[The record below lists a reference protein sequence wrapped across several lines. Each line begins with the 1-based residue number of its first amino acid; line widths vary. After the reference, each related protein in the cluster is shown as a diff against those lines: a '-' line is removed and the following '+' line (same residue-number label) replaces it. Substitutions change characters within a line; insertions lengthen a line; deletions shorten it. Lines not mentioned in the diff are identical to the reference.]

1 MRNFINTNKLMW
13 KEKSIM
19 NKMTQ
24 IQRFMATINHEPHDE
39 YLFYAKFTP
48 PAQESILK
56 ATGLTSYAQLREH
69 YGMFDPCPAYLRE
82 SNNAK
87 ESFDYEKYYT
97 KEEMISG
104 YNINNLGVLEVP
116 GSSFHFTKIISPL
129 RNATSLNEIEQY
141 PFLDLKHM
149 DSSHFESDVK
159 KARNEKTVSFS
170 SLGSIYEA
178 AWMIR
183 GYEPF
188 LMDMIAEPENCEF
201 ILDKMCDT
209 WEWLA
214 VIAAKAGVDLL
225 VCGDDVANQNNL
237 MFSKDLW
244 RKFIKSRWAR
254 VFSAAKAINP
264 KIQIKYH
271 SDGNVEEII
280 PELIDIGVTI
290 LNPCQPECMDLTA
303 IKKKYGKNIVF
314 DGTIGTQ
321 TTLPFGTPNDVY
333 NEVKRVKKDLGY
345 DGGIIIAP
353 SHKIEPEVTVE
364 NVLAF
369 LKACSE

>member
-1 MRNFINTNKLMW
+1 MK
-13 KEKSIM
+13 
-19 NKMTQ
+19 KMTQ
-24 IQRFMATINHEPHDE
+24 MERFQATINHEAHDDL
-39 YLFYAKFTP
+39 LFYARFTP
-48 PAQESILK
+48 PAEKAILD
-56 ATGLTSYAQLREH
+56 ATGFKSYNEIKEH
-69 YGMFDPCPAYLRE
+69 FGMFNPSPAYLRPG
-82 SNNAK
+82 K
-87 ESFDYEKYYT
+87 EAYENPDYTKYYT
-97 KEEMISG
+97 DCVMPEGSTID
-104 YNINNLGVLEVP
+104 NLGVLSVP

-129 RNATSLNEIEQY
+129 RNATSLKEIEEY

-149 DSSHFESDVK
+149 DTSFFEEDVRQ
-159 KARNEKTVSFS
+159 ARIDKTVSFS

-188 LMDMIAEPENCEF
+188 LMDMIAEPECCEF

-237 MFSKDLW
+237 MFSKELW

-254 VFSAAKAINP
+254 VFSAAKTINP

-303 IKKKYGKNIVF
+303 IKQKYGKNIVF

-321 TTLPFGTPNDVY
+321 TTLPFGTTDDVY
-333 NEVKRVKKDLGY
+333 NEVKRVKKEYGY

-369 LKACSE
+369 LKACAE